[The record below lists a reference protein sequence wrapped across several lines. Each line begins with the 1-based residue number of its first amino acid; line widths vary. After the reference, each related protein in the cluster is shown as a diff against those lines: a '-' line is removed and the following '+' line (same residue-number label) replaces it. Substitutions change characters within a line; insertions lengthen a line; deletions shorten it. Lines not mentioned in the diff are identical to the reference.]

1 MSHDDYS
8 LNQLEECIDDTLHS
22 AASPEE
28 IHDVLIKNVKKNIRY
43 HKACYNDS
51 VRFLALL
58 RGNNNKE
65 IEVIDGDMC

>member
-28 IHDVLIKNVKKNIRY
+28 IHDVLIKNVKKNIIKRVTMIVFDFWHY
-43 HKACYNDS
+43 YE
-51 VRFLALL
+51 
-58 RGNNNKE
+58 E
-65 IEVIDGDMC
+65 IIIKK

>member
-28 IHDVLIKNVKKNIRY
+28 IHDVLIKNVKKNIR
-43 HKACYNDS
+43 S
-51 VRFLALL
+51 
-58 RGNNNKE
+58 NKRK
-65 IEVIDGDMC
+65 VSYKRRC